1 MIPSITLS
9 IAWASLLLSLITL
22 GFTFWQ
28 LQISRRHLR
37 VLNSHRIAAQ
47 SAIQKSRMDLLEVR
61 NRAKLLEDTVSG
73 GASAVE
79 KVHKAI
85 SNTTFGLIDLF
96 SKDEEFRKSARKAR
110 DTHDQT
116 SETIYK
122 TVRTTNK
129 ALHILAD
136 TLIIGK
142 AEKRIVSRKP
152 VKKGGSESDQ

>member
-1 MIPSITLS
+1 MITTAIVSF
-9 IAWASLLLSLITL
+9 LLLLAFM
-22 GFTFWQ
+22 GFGIAYWQ
-28 LQISRRHLR
+28 LLLCRHEAR
-37 VLNSHRIAAQ
+37 ILNSHRVAAH
-47 SAIQKSRMDLLEVR
+47 SALQKSRMDLLEVR
-61 NRAKLLEDTVSG
+61 NRARLLEDSVSG

-96 SKDEEFRKSARKAR
+96 SKDEEFRQTARKAR
-110 DTHDQT
+110 ATHDQT
-116 SETIYK
+116 SQQIYR

-142 AEKRIVSRKP
+142 AEKRLASRKGQKP
-152 VKKGGSESDQ
+152 PGSDDGQ

>member
-1 MIPSITLS
+1 MITTAIVSF
-9 IAWASLLLSLITL
+9 LLLLAFM
-22 GFTFWQ
+22 GFGIAYWQ
-28 LQISRRHLR
+28 LLLCRREAR
-37 VLNSHRIAAQ
+37 ILNSHRVAAH
-47 SAIQKSRMDLLEVR
+47 SALQKSRMDLLEVR
-61 NRAKLLEDTVSG
+61 NRARLLEDSVSG

-96 SKDEEFRKSARKAR
+96 SKDEEFRQTARKAR
-110 DTHDQT
+110 ATHDQT
-116 SETIYK
+116 SQQIYR

-142 AEKRIVSRKP
+142 AEKRLASRKRD
-152 VKKGGSESDQ
+152 KG